1 MLLIAMLPQMIVG
14 IPDTL
19 PVLYHAL
26 VGESLQEGKT
36 LYEEV
41 YDNTPPLAA
50 GVYWLFYSIFDRY
63 SIALPIFSIFLIV
76 FQAFIFGLSMNN
88 KEVYSEKN
96 YLPSLF
102 YGIFML
108 LSFDFATLPPA
119 LMAQT
124 FLLLM
129 LRNLLKMNED
139 SSEQDVFMTAAY
151 LGIASLFYLPCIVF
165 LLVTLIGSILF
176 SSFTPRHLLLI
187 LYGFILI
194 IASALTYFFYFGSV
208 ESIFEQLIVIDVPTR
223 DYVRWDEVFWL
234 MLIPSVLII
243 ASFFKIFQD
252 GRFIVYQTNTQ
263 LLMGIWLFASVITLI
278 LSNEFATY
286 QLLLFVPP
294 LSFFITHF
302 ILLTKRHFLSEVYG
316 WVILLTVLL
325 VNYNSLYG
333 WFPSLQKID
342 YHKMYL
348 QEISDFNVQGKKI
361 LVLGENISYYQN
373 NFPTS
378 PYLNWQLSKKDFDY
392 LDQYEAII
400 RIASQLE
407 NNYPEVIIDSQNL
420 MNKLSIRIPELN
432 RIYEKRENDI
442 YVKVR

>member
-1 MLLIAMLPQMIVG
+1 MLPQMIAG

-26 VGESLQEGKT
+26 VGEALQDGKT
-36 LYEEV
+36 LYAEV

-50 GVYWLFYSIFDRY
+50 GVYWMFYSIFDRF

-76 FQAFIFGLSMNN
+76 FQAFIFGLAMNN

-108 LSFDFATLPPA
+108 ISFDFATLPPA

-151 LGIASLFYLPCIVF
+151 LGIASLFYLPCFAF

-223 DYVRWDEVFWL
+223 NYSRWDEIIWL
-234 MLIPSVLII
+234 MVVPSVLIV

-263 LLMGIWLFASVITLI
+263 LLMGIWLLAAVITMI

-286 QLLLFVPP
+286 QLLIIVPP
-294 LSFFITHF
+294 LSFYTTHF
-302 ILLTKRHFLSEVYG
+302 ILLTKRLFLAEIYG
-316 WVILLTVLL
+316 WAILLTVIL
-325 VNYNSLYG
+325 VNYNSLYA

-342 YHKMYL
+342 YQKMYVQKTPNFNI
-348 QEISDFNVQGKKI
+348 QEKKI
-361 LVLGENISYYQN
+361 LVLGDDISYYQN
-373 NFPTS
+373 NLPTS

-392 LDQYEAII
+392 PDQYEAII
-400 RIASQLE
+400 RIATHLE
-407 NNYPEVIIDSQNL
+407 NNYPEVIIDPQNL
-420 MNKLSIRIPELN
+420 MNKLIIRIPTLKEM
-432 RIYEKRENDI
+432 YEKKENGI
-442 YVKVR
+442 YMKIR

>member
-1 MLLIAMLPQMIVG
+1 MLLIAMLPQMIIG

-26 VGESLQEGKT
+26 IGESLQDGKT
-36 LYEEV
+36 LYAEV

-50 GVYWLFYSIFDRY
+50 GVYWIFHSIFDRF
-63 SIALPIFSIFLIV
+63 SIALTIFSILLIV
-76 FQAFIFGLSMNN
+76 FQAFIFGLAINS

-108 LSFDFATLPPA
+108 ISFDFATLPPA

-151 LGIASLFYLPCIVF
+151 LGIASLFYIPCVAF
-165 LLVTLIGSILF
+165 LLVTLIGSVLF

-187 LYGFILI
+187 LYGFILVL
-194 IASALTYFFYFGSV
+194 ASALTYFFYFGSV
-208 ESIFEQLIVIDVPTR
+208 ESIFEQFFVINVPTR
-223 DYVRWDEVFWL
+223 NYARWEEVLWL
-234 MLIPSVLII
+234 MLIPSFLIV

-263 LLMGIWLFASVITLI
+263 LLMGIWLFVAVLTLI
-278 LSNEFATY
+278 FSNEFATY
-286 QLLLFVPP
+286 QLILFVPP
-294 LSFFITHF
+294 LSFFTTHF
-302 ILLTKRHFLSEVYG
+302 ILLTKRLFLTEIYG
-316 WVILLTVLL
+316 WTILLTVLL

-333 WFPSLQKID
+333 WIPSLQKVD
-342 YHKMYL
+342 YQKMYIKEMPDF
-348 QEISDFNVQGKKI
+348 EIQGKKI
-361 LVLGENISYYQN
+361 LVLGDDISYYKN
-373 NFPTS
+373 NQPTC
-378 PYLNWQLSKKDFDY
+378 PYLNWKLSRKDFDY
-392 LDQYEAII
+392 LDQYEAIV
-400 RIASQLE
+400 RIAKQLE
-407 NNYPEVIIDSQNL
+407 NNYPDVVVDPQNL
-420 MNKLSIRIPELN
+420 MNKLLIRIPAMKEM
-432 RIYEKRENDI
+432 YEKKENGV